1 MSGEEKEQ
9 SKRKIEPEK
18 KEDTSSKTKTLEQIK
33 NESKEKENENCQINA
48 NKIIYFKIISNES
61 EFDEFQNMNLENSF
75 QPTYTYELFTNEI
88 IHGYKGLKILIS
100 LTPKT
105 FFAHINIK
113 YTEKLSINDDIE
125 NIFALH
131 FKERFTRN
139 KETFINK
146 LNEENKINP
155 KGKLIF
161 TENNK
166 RIYNIDIL
174 QDDFTE
180 ENYSIQALCTF
191 FIDAASFIPIE
202 TNFWGYF
209 VIVENL
215 EEINKDK
222 DKNKDEKNNKIE
234 KWRTLGI
241 CSYKNFH
248 IELYKYFTMLSQFF
262 IIPPYQRK
270 GLGTF
275 LLEAI
280 YKYLFK
286 EDKYCLEIMTED
298 PSIEFILMRDY
309 TISKIIVKEKLI
321 DNILNLVKDQT
332 IETNEVFDKFFLSQ
346 EDIKKIT
353 KQLKLQEN
361 LISRA
366 IEIIKYGLVCNSK
379 EMLKLFEEEKKKNM
393 TKMFEENSIEN
404 AKLKR
409 VRGPYI
415 FFGDDLDYNYK
426 EDYQEKSEY
435 LIKQKVEMLYPEYI
449 DDIEKIVRKVNE
461 MVFNYKDSLLLNKK
475 E

>member
-1 MSGEEKEQ
+1 MSGEEKES
-9 SKRKIEPEK
+9 SKRKIEPETK
-18 KEDTSSKTKTLEQIK
+18 KDTSSKTKTLEEIK
-33 NESKEKENENCQINA
+33 NESKEKENCQINA
-48 NKIIYFKIISNES
+48 NKVIYFKIVSNES

-105 FFAHINIK
+105 FFAHLNIK

-125 NIFALH
+125 NILASH
-131 FKERFTRN
+131 FNERFTRN

-174 QDDFTE
+174 KDDFTE

-209 VIVENL
+209 VIVESL
-215 EEINKDK
+215 EEKGKDE
-222 DKNKDEKNNKIE
+222 DKNKNKEDKIE

-262 IIPPYQRK
+262 IMPPYQRK

-275 LLEAI
+275 LLENI
-280 YKYLFK
+280 YKYLFN
-286 EDKYCLEIMTED
+286 EDKQCLEIMTED

-309 TISKIIVKEKLI
+309 TISKIIVNEKFL
-321 DNILNLVKDQT
+321 DDILNLIKDKT
-332 IETNEVFDKFFLSQ
+332 IETKDVFDKFSLSK
-346 EDIKKIT
+346 EAINKIV
-353 KQLKLQEN
+353 KHLKLQEN
-361 LISRA
+361 LISRS

-379 EMLKLFEEEKKKNM
+379 EMLKLFEEEKKKSMN
-393 TKMFEENSIEN
+393 KMFEENSIEY

-409 VRGPYI
+409 IRGPFI

-435 LIKQKVEMLYPEYI
+435 LIKQKVEILYPEYI
-449 DDIEKIVRKVNE
+449 DDIEKIVGKVNE
-461 MVFNYKDSLLLNKK
+461 MVFNYKASLNKNA
-475 E
+475 